1 MISFS
6 HKFFTSTELRG
17 NTVSIHETLELFP
30 LFHFWL
36 KSSLKRFS
44 SAIFSSKD
52 SYGVTHCIHAHL
64 LRLRWGRNRLEL
76 LGEGSNVPDVGL
88 LSHGLVLWNGGD
100 WRGEG
105 IIC

>member
-52 SYGVTHCIHAHL
+52 SYDVTQ
-64 LRLRWGRNRLEL
+64 
-76 LGEGSNVPDVGL
+76 
-88 LSHGLVLWNGGD
+88 
-100 WRGEG
+100 
-105 IIC
+105 

>member
-6 HKFFTSTELRG
+6 HMFFTSTELRG

-52 SYGVTHCIHAHL
+52 SYGVTLRMHAHL
-64 LRLRWGRNRLEL
+64 LRLRWRRNRLEL

-88 LSHGLVLWNGGD
+88 LSHGLVLRDGRNR
-100 WRGEG
+100 RGEG